1 MATLNSIVEERLR
14 RALAVLSK
22 HAQIRAAYIFG
33 SQVEG
38 TADADSDIDLAVFV
52 EGLEN
57 WDLVQRARTSA
68 LIQREAGDVIDVH
81 FFPVKALTDADP
93 ASFAAFILHRGL
105 RVTSSGKAA

>member
-38 TADADSDIDLAVFV
+38 TADADSDIDLALVV
-52 EGLEN
+52 PEETDARVALRAAIRATMHRQMPL
-57 WDLVQRARTSA
+57 DLVVLHWRTAAESRTMLAREV
-68 LIQREAGDVIDVH
+68 RRDG
-81 FFPVKALTDADP
+81 
-93 ASFAAFILHRGL
+93 IL
-105 RVTSSGKAA
+105 VYGKPL